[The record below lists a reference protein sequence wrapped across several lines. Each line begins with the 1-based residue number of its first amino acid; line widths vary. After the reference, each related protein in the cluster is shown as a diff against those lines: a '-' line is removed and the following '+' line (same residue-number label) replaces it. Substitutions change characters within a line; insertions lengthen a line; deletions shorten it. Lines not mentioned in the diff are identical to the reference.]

1 VDSGWAAVIGAL
13 VGGAA
18 TLIGAFLTDF
28 IQQRR
33 QAKADEPRR
42 KLLKKML
49 EGGHNWRK
57 LETLANVTGLSP
69 SETKRLLVD
78 IGARG
83 SETDG
88 NLWGL
93 ISRNPIPT
101 YNSTD

>member
-1 VDSGWAAVIGAL
+1 LARARCTIARSS
-13 VGGAA
+13 GGAA
-18 TLIGAFLTDF
+18 TLIGAFLTDY
-28 IQQRR
+28 IQYRR
-33 QAKADEPRR
+33 QAKADEPR
-42 KLLKKML
+42 KKILKKML

-57 LETLANVTGLSP
+57 LETLANVTDLNLAD
-69 SETKRLLVD
+69 TKRLLVD

-101 YNSTD
+101 HNSTD